1 MSYIFFSRNSVIIAV
16 FTVWILMIPRAMKST
31 SIDRFSTR
39 DKEYRFIW
47 IVEPT
52 AFALIYNNAN

>member
-1 MSYIFFSRNSVIIAV
+1 
-16 FTVWILMIPRAMKST
+16 MIPRVMEPT

-47 IVEPT
+47 IVELT
-52 AFALIYNNAN
+52 AFALIYSNAN

>member
-1 MSYIFFSRNSVIIAV
+1 MPFFRNSVIIAV
-16 FTVWILMIPRAMKST
+16 FIARILMVPRAMKST

-47 IVEPT
+47 IVELS
-52 AFALIYNNAN
+52 AFALIYDNAN